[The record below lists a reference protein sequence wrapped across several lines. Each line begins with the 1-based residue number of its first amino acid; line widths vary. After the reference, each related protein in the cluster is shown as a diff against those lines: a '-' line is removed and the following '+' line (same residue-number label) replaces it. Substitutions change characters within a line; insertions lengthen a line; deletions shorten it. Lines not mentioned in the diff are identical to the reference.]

1 MVLENDKTTE
11 ARRKAM
17 RNGEEDP
24 LVVAQR
30 FLNIYRQMHIF
41 SPERKEAFNKMLLEL
56 SPEIRGLFS
65 SLPGGIMLQDYVDD
79 LAEKNGVQKSV
90 HSSTTAPKL
99 NEEAHQQAQIL
110 ATALAQAQSQVQAQ
124 IPPRIDAVSAPV
136 TPVSGTANLTMD
148 KDFAAEFAKIIGG
161 VMEQQTLL
169 QKENLEKLSEN
180 LTQTQ
185 LVIAQSL
192 KETKGESSEDI
203 KGLCKVIVEVYKRA
217 KEDQQSN
224 MEELC
229 KTIAKSQ
236 TATNSKEEIP
246 VSKTVSQD
254 EAAQRLMEV
263 VLDGQKQ
270 LSSRLSKVEEL
281 SLSRANDNKELLAVF
296 EKSQAEMIKSLKEV
310 QGTGTVV
317 ESGSEE
323 RLAKL
328 ISESQERL
336 IHTILAANIQQS
348 TSASQANNAN
358 NIHINAPDNSAQ
370 MLLLVDKIASLQAAN
385 EQNLEKALAKIV
397 EAQGGVYDKI
407 SRRQTEELAQII
419 TKGLN
424 EAQKIVEETPRED
437 KSFLREYI
445 PEEPVVQ
452 TENIFVPKEDEPA
465 HEENLVV
472 QETAKAE
479 EEPRKKKKKKKKKK
493 PEIFEQQP
501 QEEVIEES
509 PFDKEDFSINDL
521 PDIAE
526 LTEDFRENSPD
537 VSDFQLP
544 KEENNEQEDLKEK
557 DTVEPLENEP
567 IAEVEKT
574 IDPSEDFPAQD
585 FQYSEEDQEEAE
597 KSTEELNSDDWGFG
611 SSPVGHQ
618 EPVLA
623 EDNDNGEGTDWTW
636 DYVED
641 TTPEETDGEAIGE
654 NSYIYSGDLFGQE
667 KVANGGASIYG
678 TSPKRL
684 SVRPK
689 IITVN
694 DEDISD
700 PYQNSILK
708 D

>member
-90 HSSTTAPKL
+90 HSSAAPKL

-110 ATALAQAQSQVQAQ
+110 ATALAQAQSQVQSQ
-124 IPPRIDAVSAPV
+124 TQPRVETVSAPV
-136 TPVSGTANLTMD
+136 AAVSGTANLTMD

-185 LVIAQSL
+185 LFIAQSL
-192 KETKGESSEDI
+192 KETKGKNSEDI

-229 KTIAKSQ
+229 KTIAKTQ
-236 TATNSKEEIP
+236 TAASSKEEIP

-254 EAAQRLMEV
+254 EATQRLMEV

-296 EKSQAEMIKSLKEV
+296 EKSQTEMIKSFKEAQEKSPAV
-310 QGTGTVV
+310 G
-317 ESGSEE
+317 SGNEE

-328 ISESQERL
+328 IGESQERL

-348 TSASQANNAN
+348 ASSSQANNAN

-424 EAQKIVEETPRED
+424 DAKKIIEEAPREE
-437 KSFLREYI
+437 KPFLKEYI
-445 PEEPVVQ
+445 PEVPTVQ
-452 TENIFVPKEDEPA
+452 AENIFAHEKDEPLS
-465 HEENLVV
+465 EDVPV
-472 QETAKAE
+472 IQEKAE
-479 EEPRKKKKKKKKKK
+479 NEPRKKKKKKKKKK
-493 PEIFEQQP
+493 LEIFEQSP
-501 QEEVIEES
+501 QEQEGVVEES

-521 PDIAE
+521 PDITE
-526 LTEDFRENSPD
+526 LTENFSEKSPEIP
-537 VSDFQLP
+537 DFQLP
-544 KEENNEQEDLKEK
+544 EEENIEQEELKEQ
-557 DTVEPLENEP
+557 DSMEPVENEP
-567 IAEVEKT
+567 EAEVEEQFNQT
-574 IDPSEDFPAQD
+574 EDFPIQE
-585 FQYSEEDQEEAE
+585 FQYPEENQEETDE
-597 KSTEELNSDDWGFG
+597 GSKELNGDDWGFG
-611 SSPVGHQ
+611 ASSA
-618 EPVLA
+618 EPQKPAAV

-641 TTPEETDGEAIGE
+641 TAPEEADGEAIGE

-667 KVANGGASIYG
+667 KVSNGGALMYG
-678 TSPKRL
+678 MTPERL

-689 IITVN
+689 IITAN